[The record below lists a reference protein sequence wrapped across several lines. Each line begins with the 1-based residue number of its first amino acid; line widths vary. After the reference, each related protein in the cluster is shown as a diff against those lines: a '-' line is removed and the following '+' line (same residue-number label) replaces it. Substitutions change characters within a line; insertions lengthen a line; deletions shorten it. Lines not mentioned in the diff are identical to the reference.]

1 MKMSPEY
8 QNASRAMAPGGISP
22 EGFFG
27 EDTRALPDI
36 IQADEEA
43 MRRLG
48 LDFDHAADELERII
62 QEGGTGLGAPVSVD
76 NVLQVTVEEVR
87 GLIPCPFRDGRFPKN
102 VVRVARAASGAALLV
117 SSLSVHLLRAHH
129 FLQGRGSAFRLEP
142 AALKQRLER

>member
-8 QNASRAMAPGGISP
+8 QDAGRAMAPGGISP

-27 EDTRALPDI
+27 DDARALPDI
-36 IQADEEA
+36 IQADEEE

-48 LDFDHAADELERII
+48 LDFEETAAALERII
-62 QEGGTGLGAPVSVD
+62 REGGTGLGAPVTVED
-76 NVLQVTVEEVR
+76 VLQVTVEEVR

-142 AALKQRLER
+142 AALKALLER